1 MPIECFAFASLT
13 KYPEVVLGLSKGSI
27 TRSYECLGSCIRRVS
42 IDFNDLS

>member
-27 TRSYECLGSCIRRVS
+27 TRSYEFWGNCNRRVR